1 MRSMSFTQ
9 RMRSHPL
16 GPHAAGAHRSTARLT
31 VLSGIVLTA
40 LVMAL
45 LARPPA
51 ALGAPPAGGTPPL
64 LPVPQSVQWTG
75 PQVPLSGTVAVV
87 TLGEVS
93 DDDVAAV
100 TEQIT
105 DAGGTV
111 AASGAKPTARV
122 VLATAEANVSTWL
135 PASQSVPTQAEGY
148 LLATI
153 SKDVPTVVALG
164 RDADGLF
171 HAVTVLD
178 QLIQDGTVTGAQ
190 VRDWPTMPVRGVVEG
205 FYGPP
210 WSHQARLDTISYM
223 GEQRMNTYIY
233 APKDDPYLRKNWRG
247 LYPAAE
253 LGRME
258 ELSQAAQEAHV
269 DLVVTL
275 SPGDSICYSSQE
287 DYEAAVAVFEQ
298 LRGIGITSF
307 YVALDDLLGSDGLP
321 APLCESDTSQFGD
334 EDRLVSLARA
344 QAHFLNRIQNEYIW
358 PNGLPDLWTVP
369 THYVGMTATPYM
381 TAFGSALDDAVR
393 VQWTGRAIVTDSITT
408 TQAAQAKKN
417 YGTSSLVVWDNFP
430 ANDGDNQARLFL
442 GTMPAR
448 STDLGKATT
457 GITANPMIQP
467 YASRLALADYAGY
480 SWNPAK
486 HDSQAAHDAAIA
498 QIVGA
503 DSGPTWQTAQAF
515 VDVHR
520 QWEYSAWR
528 ATDTWGEI
536 YRFIWA
542 AEGQDDADLE
552 AKATVL
558 RTRLQ
563 LLSAAPTTLASV
575 EEEGFYTDAKPWIEV
590 TSQWAK
596 ADLAAIDLIL
606 ALRRGDTAG
615 AQKAHDT
622 MEAMVAA
629 TAAGKVDSLDEQG
642 NVVANAVAPT
652 IGEKAMSELVDE
664 AREAWKNR

>member
-1 MRSMSFTQ
+1 MAYPERERTRTPQ
-9 RMRSHPL
+9 VCV
-16 GPHAAGAHRSTARLT
+16 ATARPLQST
-31 VLSGIVLTA
+31 QTTAGLPLMSIAVMAALVLT
-40 LVMAL
+40 L
-45 LARPPA
+45 LISPPA
-51 ALGAPPAGGTPPL
+51 AQAAQSRPVL
-64 LPVPQSVQWTG
+64 LPVPQSVTWQG
-75 PQVPLSGTVAVV
+75 PAVPLNGSVEV
-87 TLGEVS
+87 TKLGEV
-93 DDDVAAV
+93 DDDVVAAV

-111 AASGAKPTARV
+111 VASGAKPAARV
-122 VLATAEANVSTWL
+122 VLGTAAANVSSWL
-135 PASQSVPTQAEGY
+135 PPKQSVPTQAEGY
-148 LLATI
+148 LLGTL

-171 HAVTVLD
+171 HAITVLD
-178 QLIQDGTVTGAQ
+178 QLIEDGSVTGAQ
-190 VRDWPTMPVRGVVEG
+190 VRDWPTMAVRGVVEG
-205 FYGPP
+205 FYGVP
-210 WSHQARLDTISYM
+210 WSHQARLDTLSYM

-233 APKDDPYLRKNWRG
+233 APKDDPYLRKNWRT

-253 LGRME
+253 LGRMA
-258 ELSQAAQEAHV
+258 ELAQAAQAAHV
-269 DLVVTL
+269 ELVVTL
-275 SPGDSICYSSQE
+275 SPGDSICYTSQE
-287 DYEAAVAVFEQ
+287 DYDAAIAVLDQ

-307 YVALDDLLGSDGLP
+307 YVALDDLLGPDGLP
-321 APLCESDTSQFGD
+321 APLCESDTSQFGNG
-334 EDRLVSLARA
+334 DRLVSLAKA
-344 QAHFLNRIQNEYIW
+344 QAHFLNRIQNEYIR

-369 THYVGMTATPYM
+369 THYVGVEATPYM
-381 TAFGSALDDAVR
+381 TALGSALDNRVR

-417 YGTSSLVVWDNFP
+417 YDTSSLVIWDNFP
-430 ANDGDNQARLFL
+430 ANDGENQARLFL
-442 GTMPAR
+442 GAMPAR
-448 STDLGKATT
+448 SADLSSTIS
-457 GITANPMIQP
+457 GITTNPMIQP

-480 SWNPAK
+480 AWNPAK
-486 HDSQAAHDAAIA
+486 HDARVARDTALAH
-498 QIVGA
+498 IVGA

-515 VDVHR
+515 VDIHR
-520 QWEYSAWR
+520 QWEFSGWQQ
-528 ATDTWGEI
+528 TDTWRDT
-536 YRFIWA
+536 YHVIWA
-542 AEGQDDADLE
+542 TEGSDDADLN
-552 AKATVL
+552 AKAEVL
-558 RTRLQ
+558 RSRLR
-563 LLSAAPTTLASV
+563 LLADAPTTLASV
-575 EEEGFYTDAKPWIEV
+575 EEEGFYTDTKPWIEV